1 MNIYQEEL
9 LDRYWHPKNRGSVDN
24 ASFSATEHNPLCGD
38 TLTITARIEHAIL
51 ADVKF
56 NGNGC
61 AISQAA
67 ADLLTESLT
76 GKTIQNAR
84 AFSPDAMRM
93 LLTVPISSA
102 REKCA
107 LLALTAFQK
116 GLTSSYAHN

>member
-1 MNIYQEEL
+1 MNMYQEEL
-9 LDRYWHPKNRGSVDN
+9 LDHYWHPKNRGNTHD

-38 TLTITARIEHAIL
+38 TLTITARVEHDIL
-51 ADVKF
+51 ADIKF

-67 ADLLTESLT
+67 ADLLTESLA
-76 GKTIQNAR
+76 GKTIQNAGM
-84 AFSPDAMRM
+84 FSPDAMRT
-93 LLTVPISSA
+93 LLNVPISGA

-116 GLTSSYAHN
+116 GLNDYAHN